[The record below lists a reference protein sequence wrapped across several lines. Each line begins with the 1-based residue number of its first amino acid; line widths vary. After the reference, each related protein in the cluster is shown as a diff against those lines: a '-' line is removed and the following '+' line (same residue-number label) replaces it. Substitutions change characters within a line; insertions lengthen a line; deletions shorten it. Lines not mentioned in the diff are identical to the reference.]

1 MSNEPQIVT
10 ARAELDTRYLKNG
23 LVTLIIPM
31 RPKLAEFIG
40 FIVAQWGGFEV
51 RMDALIDGF
60 HKGLK
65 KDPPE
70 NWNRLPFKK
79 RKELFKTTYREYLPQ
94 VGWADEIAP
103 LDNICATAADLHWRR
118 NVIVHGF
125 YRYHLPATYNGP
137 EDDVHMTAYGRH
149 KNRDVEIE
157 LSEETL
163 SKLFHEIA
171 HLNGDLMSRMA
182 RRGVS
187 IDNPEMLV
195 EDKWFLQDQEHGSFQ
210 TAPIPNR
217 P

>member
-1 MSNEPQIVT
+1 MSDEPKAVT
-10 ARAELDTRYLKNG
+10 ARGELDARYLKNG

-31 RPKLAEFIG
+31 RPKLAELIG

-51 RMDALIDGF
+51 RMDAFIDGF
-60 HKGLK
+60 HKAMR

-70 NWNRLPFKK
+70 NWKRLPFRK
-79 RKELFKTTYREYLPQ
+79 RKELFKATYREYLPE
-94 VGWADEIAP
+94 VGWGDEIAP

-125 YRYHLPATYNGP
+125 YRYHLPATYKGP
-137 EDDVHMTAYGRH
+137 EDDVHMTAYGVH
-149 KNRDVEIE
+149 NKRDVEIE

-163 SKLFHEIA
+163 AKIFHDIA

-182 RRGVS
+182 RRGAS

-210 TAPIPNR
+210 TVPIPNR
-217 P
+217 S